1 MDVQLVRKTP
11 LLSLAEIYFLSKF
24 SALHILQR
32 GN

>member
-1 MDVQLVRKTP
+1 MDVQLVRKTS
-11 LLSLAEIYFLSKF
+11 LLLAEINFLSKF